1 MIKQSGNFAHLPE
14 GMQNH
19 QESTKQGN
27 NSMKIISYIIP
38 FFLLLT
44 DSINGFSQT
53 GSLSGKV
60 SDKSNN
66 DELIGAN
73 ILISEQSKGASTDI
87 DGKFLIKGVPA
98 GTYNV
103 RISYVSYNSLTIEN
117 VVVKE
122 GQTTTLNISLEPS
135 VTEMDEVVVTA
146 EAIKT
151 SELSILKIQKN
162 SNNIVDGLSAEMIKK
177 NNSSDGTEILKRMT
191 GVTIADGKYA
201 YIRGVG
207 DRYNNTMLNGANL
220 PSTDP
225 EKKSFSYDLFP
236 ANLIESMITS
246 KSFTPDKPADFSGG
260 LVEIST
266 IEFPDVRSMDFGISS
281 SVNSITTF
289 NDFQSYNGGK
299 SDFFGFDD
307 GTRSMPSII
316 PDERVAKGTQG
327 SAKITEYGK
336 AFENNWLVKNKKALT
351 NSGYK
356 FSIGDKF
363 SFDEDNDIVI
373 GYIGST
379 TYSSSFENKDV
390 SKRAA
395 YTFEGPRYDYSGK
408 SSSYGVSWGALFNVS
423 LKLFQN
429 HKISF
434 KNIYNVNSD
443 DESTVYDGKY
453 YSYNQFRKTTSF
465 RYVARNLF
473 STQIN
478 GEHSF
483 DNESIPVISDFFHSM
498 ILHWNVNYAHSNRD
512 EPDQRRYSYTKDLVD
527 ADPDRY
533 KLDMTSSYP
542 TRYYGNLDDYNRGI
556 SSSLLIKFFEN
567 PAMPN
572 LKFGFNADFKNRD
585 FNSRSFKFQNFSG
598 VDLYQPIDSIFQTQN
613 FSPNAN
619 LNNGIVMAED
629 THASDKYTSN
639 QTVSAYFFMTEF
651 EPLHDLK
658 VITGIRVENSAQ
670 HLKSMDLTGSKDV
683 FVDAFYS
690 DVLPALSLTYSLSE
704 EINLRAAASKT
715 LARPEFRELAPFTYF
730 DFLSYENVEG
740 NPNLKRTLIN
750 NYDLRVEYFNGPG
763 QLLALSY
770 FFKYFNSPIEQ
781 VYTASSGIEPIRGFA
796 NADQAK
802 NYGIEIEVRQ
812 NIGLLTGFAD
822 LTDFSIAGNYSWI
835 ESKIEGVGSGYQVSS
850 RPLQGQAKYVFN
862 AGLYY
867 DNYEDSFSS
876 GLTYNR
882 VGEKISKVG
891 TANLGDVIEMP
902 RNQVD
907 FNISKV
913 FFGSYDIKF
922 AVKDILAEDYE
933 FIQKSP
939 LGDQIAEQ
947 YKKGRNFSLGITYKF

>member
-1 MIKQSGNFAHLPE
+1 
-14 GMQNH
+14 
-19 QESTKQGN
+19 
-27 NSMKIISYIIP
+27 MKNLSFSILYIG
-38 FFLLLT
+38 LLIV
-44 DSINGFSQT
+44 SINGFAQT
-53 GSLSGKV
+53 GSLVGKV
-60 SDKSNN
+60 TDKSNN

-73 ILISEQSKGASTDI
+73 ILVVGENKGASTDI
-87 DGKFLIKGVPA
+87 DGKFTIKGIPA
-98 GTYNV
+98 GIYKV
-103 RISYVSYNSLTIEN
+103 KFSYVSYNSVSVEN
-117 VVVKE
+117 VVIKD
-122 GQTTTLNISLEPS
+122 GQTTTLNISLDPT
-135 VTEMDEVVVTA
+135 VAEMDEVVVTA

-266 IEFPDVRSMDFGISS
+266 IEFPDVRSMDMGVSS
-281 SVNSITTF
+281 SINSITTL
-289 NDFQSYNGGK
+289 NDFQTYNGGK

-316 PDERVAKGTQG
+316 PVERVAKGTQG

-356 FSIGDKF
+356 FSVGDKF
-363 SFDEDNDIVI
+363 SFGEDNDVVI

-443 DESTVYDGKY
+443 DESTVYEGNY
-453 YSYNQFRKTTSF
+453 YYTNQVRKSTSF

-483 DNESIPVISDFFHSM
+483 DSESMPLFSNFWHSM
-498 ILHWNVNYAHSNRD
+498 VLHWNLNYAHSNRD
-512 EPDQRRYSYTKDLVD
+512 EPDQRRYSYYNDIVD
-527 ADPDRY
+527 ADPRGL
-533 KLDMTSSYP
+533 KLDMTSTYP
-542 TRYYGNLDDYNRGI
+542 TRYYGNLDDYNRGV
-556 SSSLLIKFFEN
+556 SSSLLFKFFEN
-567 PAMPN
+567 PGMPN
-572 LKFGFNADFKNRD
+572 LKIGFNADLKNRD
-585 FNSRSFKFQNFSG
+585 FNSRSFKFQNFNG
-598 VDLYQPIDSIFQTQN
+598 VDLFQPIDSVFQLKN

-639 QTVSAYFFMTEF
+639 QSVSAYFFMTEF
-651 EPLHDLK
+651 EPFNNSIFDFNFNLK
-658 VITGIRVENSAQ
+658 VITGFRVENSAQ
-670 HLKSMDLTGSKDV
+670 HLKSKDLTGSKDV
-683 FVDAFYS
+683 FVDAFYN
-690 DVLPALSLTYSLSE
+690 DVLPALSLTYALTE

-740 NPNLKRTLIN
+740 NPNLQRALIN
-750 NYDLRVEYFNGPG
+750 NYDLRFEYFNGPG
-763 QLLALSY
+763 ELLAIS
-770 FFKYFNSPIEQ
+770 FFYKYFDKPIEQ
-781 VYTASSGIEPIRGFA
+781 VYTASSGFEPIRSFENATKA
-796 NADQAK
+796 N
-802 NYGIEIEVRQ
+802 NYGIELEVRQ
-812 NIGLLTGFAD
+812 NLGLLTGYSD

-835 ESKIEGVGSGYQVSS
+835 DSKIEGIGSGFQVSS

-867 DNYEDSFSS
+867 DNYEDNFSS

-882 VGEKISKVG
+882 VGEKIAKVG
-891 TANLGDVIEMP
+891 FNNLGDIIEMP

-913 FFGSYDIKF
+913 FFSSYDIKF
-922 AVKDILAEDYE
+922 AVKDILAEDYK

-939 LGDQIAEQ
+939 LGDQVAEQ